1 MKKLSQRDPIRASQR
16 RATVGRR
23 FGEDAQCA
31 CGENRPEALIPNSKP
46 SICAECQRRNA
57 KRSLMDNHHVAA
69 KANSTVT
76 IPIPVN
82 EHRAVLSTA
91 QYDWPKDTLENPDG
105 SPLLKGAAC
114 IRGTA
119 DTVIFLITFLL
130 AWIPSMLEALDSQ
143 LIEERGPEYWHN
155 TELDNFAPRRS
166 DVGR

>member
-1 MKKLSQRDPIRASQR
+1 
-16 RATVGRR
+16 
-23 FGEDAQCA
+23 
-31 CGENRPEALIPNSKP
+31 
-46 SICAECQRRNA
+46 
-57 KRSLMDNHHVAA
+57 MDNHHVAA

-119 DTVIFLITFLL
+119 DTVIFLISFLL